1 MALKIT
7 PIKFLRSL
15 VYNKRPDPFK
25 LLGGQPAVN
34 TNADQPGLFFRDTD
48 DQLVKIGPCAV
59 GEYTPNSTSDPGG
72 AGNGTNSKGELWLDQ
87 SAYPGP
93 TLKVF
98 DGSGW
103 VKSEP
108 LNYARVLVSATT
120 PNAAALDLPQ
130 GTLWWNSENGLMYIL
145 FGEDPEGLWVQ
156 IGASAT
162 SA

>member
-15 VYNKRPDPFK
+15 VYNKRPDPSK

-34 TNADQPGLFFRDTD
+34 TNGDQPGLFFRDTYD
-48 DQLVKIGPCAV
+48 ELVKIGPCAV
-59 GEYTPNSTSDPGG
+59 GEYAPNSASDPNG
-72 AGNGTNSKGELWLDQ
+72 AGNNTNSRGELWLDE
-87 SAYPGP
+87 SAALGP
-93 TLKVF
+93 TLKVY
-98 DGSGW
+98 DGSAW
-103 VKSEP
+103 KKAEP
-108 LNYARVLVSATT
+108 LIYARVLVSATT

-145 FGEDPEGLWVQ
+145 FGDDPDGLWVQ

-162 SA
+162 SV